1 MEALDIT
8 QIIEAILTLIIAVA
22 GTYYTYMRRKS
33 GNAEQLDKWVKLAVG
48 AAEQAYKVGM
58 TDDRKTFAKEWLEK
72 KGVTIIDMAIEAA
85 VNDLPSEDKTK
96 TNTAERRV
104 NSL

>member
-1 MEALDIT
+1 MEALDLT

-22 GTYYTYMRRKS
+22 GTYYTYMRRKAS
-33 GNAEQLDKWVKLAVG
+33 N
-48 AAEQAYKVGM
+48 AEQAYKLSL

-72 KGVTIIDMAIEAA
+72 KGVTINWDKLDDTWDDIDMAIEAA
-85 VNDLPSEDKTK
+85 VNDLPSDTTK